1 MNASYDLLVRAHGR
15 GSLRLIRLALCASA
29 LLLAIISPSV
39 VTAGPQ
45 QAPAA
50 PDYPR
55 YCLINLGALGAPNG
69 APVFPGV
76 VLNNHG
82 DVIAQAGTSTA
93 DPHPIPL
100 QEGFIWHGILSNATG
115 IVHDFGALPGTNHSL
130 PSGISQNG
138 LITGF
143 SGNGTVD
150 PLTGFGP
157 LRAVLWDSDLTGR
170 PLDMAITAV
179 LIPTP
184 GTR

>member
-1 MNASYDLLVRAHGR
+1 VNASYHSLVRAHGR
-15 GSLRLIRLALCASA
+15 GSLRLIGLALYALA
-29 LLLAIISPSV
+29 LLLAIISPGA
-39 VTAGPQ
+39 VTVGPQ

-50 PDYPR
+50 PDCPR
-55 YCLINLGALGAPNG
+55 YCLINLGTLGAPNG
-69 APVFPGV
+69 ASVYPGV

-82 DVIAQAGTSTA
+82 DAIAQAGTSTA
-93 DPHPIPL
+93 DPYPIPL
-100 QEGFIWHGILSNATG
+100 QDGFIWHGILSNATG
-115 IVHDFGALPGTNHSL
+115 IVHALGALPGTNHSL

-150 PLTGFGP
+150 PLTGFEQ

-170 PLDMAITAV
+170 PLDKAIIAV
-179 LIPTP
+179 LMPTP